1 RSGWPNARNGRW
13 ASAEPGRRGRDGRG
27 ASRYPRRTPCP
38 PPPVTASFLRLL
50 LCLCLLVDTL
60 GPAVAGTHL
69 ALARVA
75 VDAPR
80 PASVEAQAGH
90 GCHDAAMLEREAPA
104 APDGDCLERWLELC
118 LQHGVAMLPAPPALP
133 ATVQA
138 PLPAATGQSQRGP
151 VHAGPPLRPPIGYAA
166 PAGHLIARGI
176 RAPTSLP
183 AGAHARRGVRHAP
196 PAAIA
201 VGAAVVRPPP
211 LRPGPVPGHR
221 RPRRGHR
228 A

>member
-1 RSGWPNARNGRW
+1 
-13 ASAEPGRRGRDGRG
+13 
-27 ASRYPRRTPCP
+27 
-38 PPPVTASFLRLL
+38 VTASFLRLL

-90 GCHDAAMLEREAPA
+90 GCHDAAMLEHEAPA
-104 APDGDCLERWLELC
+104 APDGDCLERCLELC

-151 VHAGPPLRPPIGYAA
+151 VHAGPPLRPPIG
-166 PAGHLIARGI
+166 
-176 RAPTSLP
+176 
-183 AGAHARRGVRHAP
+183 
-196 PAAIA
+196 
-201 VGAAVVRPPP
+201 
-211 LRPGPVPGHR
+211 
-221 RPRRGHR
+221 
-228 A
+228 